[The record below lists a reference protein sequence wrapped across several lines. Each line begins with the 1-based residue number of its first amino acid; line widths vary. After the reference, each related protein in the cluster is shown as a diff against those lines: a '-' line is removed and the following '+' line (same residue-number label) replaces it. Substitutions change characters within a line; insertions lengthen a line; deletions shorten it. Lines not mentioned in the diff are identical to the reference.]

1 MSHDFDSDIPLKNVI
16 LKFQDYALACL
27 KGWKLIILLCL
38 IFGLIFFLLKKDDP
52 KMYKSE
58 LTFMLNEDESGG
70 LSGLSGVLGSF
81 GIGLGTTESNLD
93 KILELAKTR
102 RVTQNAIFTQTTI
115 DGKSD
120 YIANHYINM
129 LKEHE
134 EWNTS
139 GGLFSVEEDSLNL
152 EDFSFTHDSIAA
164 FTTKENKALKR
175 LHGFIAGTDKK
186 QGSLNCYYNELTG
199 IMALIVD
206 CQNDELAVK
215 LTNEVFNKLSEF
227 YIEKSV
233 EKQSY
238 ELEII
243 KSKYDSINYTL
254 ANVEYKLASFED
266 SNQQIFRKKD
276 ILTKS
281 RLSTEKQ
288 KLQYMLGKAEEQL
301 QIAQI
306 TLDNRT
312 PYIQV
317 VDHPLLPLKPQ
328 NNSPIFYFIVG
339 FIFGGFL
346 AVSYILL
353 MKLYKEIMSNNNT

>member
-1 MSHDFDSDIPLKNVI
+1 MSHDFDSDIPLKSVI
-16 LKFQDYALACL
+16 LKFQDYVKACL
-27 KGWKLIILLCL
+27 KGWKLILLLCFL
-38 IFGLIFFLLKKDDP
+38 FGLLFFLLKKDDP

-81 GIGLGTTESNLD
+81 GIGLGSSESNLD

-115 DGKSD
+115 DGKKD
-120 YIANHYINM
+120 YLANHYINM
-129 LKEHE
+129 LREYD
-134 EWNTS
+134 EWKVGN
-139 GGLFSVEEDSLNL
+139 GLFSFEEDSLNID
-152 EDFSFTHDSIAA
+152 DFLFAHDSISI
-164 FTTKENKALKR
+164 FTTQENKALKKVHR
-175 LHGFIAGTDKK
+175 LIAGTDKK
-186 QGSLNCYYNELTG
+186 EGSLKCYYNELTG

-206 CQNDELAVK
+206 CQNDELAVT
-215 LTNEVFNKLSEF
+215 LNNEVFNKLSAF
-227 YIEKSV
+227 YIEKAV

-238 ELEII
+238 DLDII
-243 KSKYDSINYTL
+243 KSKYDSINSTL
-254 ANVEYKLASFED
+254 ASVEYRLAAFED

-276 ILTKS
+276 ILTKN

-288 KLQYMLGKAEEQL
+288 KLQYMIGKAEEQL

-328 NNSPIFYFIVG
+328 NSSPLFYFIVG

-346 AVSYILL
+346 AIAFIVIK
-353 MKLYKEIMSNNNT
+353 KLYKEIMSNNI